1 MWKINILSIER
12 KKTVTTRP
20 IPKKITKVSRASISA
35 PGNLVVNH
43 TTMFFW
49 VGTGVWIVWT
59 VLSDASISLLLLWSY
74 SIHSD
79 DLQDSV
85 WEKVLLWSSI
95 EHYEKV
101 KIWSKTVFK
110 ISVCGGHLLSSQM
123 LEIFLS
129 IIFKIIKIINN
140 EIRWLGP

>member
-12 KKTVTTRP
+12 KKTSDNPPHTK
-20 IPKKITKVSRASISA
+20 KKITKVSRASISA

-59 VLSDASISLLLLWSY
+59 VLSDASISLLLLCN

-79 DLQDSV
+79 DSTRFCL
-85 WEKVLLWSSI
+85 EKSI
-95 EHYEKV
+95 G
-101 KIWSKTVFK
+101 I
-110 ISVCGGHLLSSQM
+110 IL
-123 LEIFLS
+123 
-129 IIFKIIKIINN
+129 IIF
-140 EIRWLGP
+140 

>member
-49 VGTGVWIVWT
+49 VGILYGLCGLYLVTPQSHCYYCEAILFILTICKILFGKKYYYHQLNIMKKLKYGLKLFLKY
-59 VLSDASISLLLLWSY
+59 LSVAAICN
-74 SIHSD
+74 
-79 DLQDSV
+79 Q
-85 WEKVLLWSSI
+85 
-95 EHYEKV
+95 V
-101 KIWSKTVFK
+101 K
-110 ISVCGGHLLSSQM
+110 CL
-123 LEIFLS
+123 
-129 IIFKIIKIINN
+129 
-140 EIRWLGP
+140 